1 MGNLLMASTRGI
13 RAGRA
18 FVELFADDSKLVRG
32 LRRAQRR
39 VKAFGKH
46 ISQLG
51 RKLAGIGATLA
62 APIALS
68 TRVFAGFDDQMRSVQ
83 AVLGATG
90 SEFDRLNEKAKEL
103 GRTTSYTAAQ
113 VAGAML
119 ELGRAG
125 FDPKEIDSAIGSVL
139 ALARATGTE
148 LPASAT
154 IAADFAGALGVTHDN
169 VEGVDITVPV
179 YHFAETHYLD
189 DAVVTPAYRGTL
201 FGLTGKVNNA
211 SFKGLA
217 AGECLFLGASG
228 SKRGEDDWE
237 ISFRFA
243 GSPNR
248 TDIQVGPITVAS
260 KKGWEYLWAR
270 YADEEDAG
278 SSTLVKRPIA
288 AYVEK
293 VYENGDFSA
302 LGIGT

>member
-1 MGNLLMASTRGI
+1 MPTLTEKIDSREWTTGEKPTVTMHYMLDGTSDDLAARTLLLDSTPATYDG
-13 RAGRA
+13 
-18 FVELFADDSKLVRG
+18 LVRDECNLEPIFVDTDSDQG
-32 LRRAQRR
+32 KWECRVRYVAPEQKEPEVGDSSFTFDTGGGAQHTTQSIET
-39 VKAFGKH
+39 VGSYAVPGP
-46 ISQLG
+46 
-51 RKLAGIGATLA
+51 
-62 APIALS
+62 AP
-68 TRVFAGFDDQMRSVQ
+68 
-83 AVLGATG
+83 
-90 SEFDRLNEKAKEL
+90 
-103 GRTTSYTAAQ
+103 
-113 VAGAML
+113 
-119 ELGRAG
+119 
-125 FDPKEIDSAIGSVL
+125 
-139 ALARATGTE
+139 
-148 LPASAT
+148 
-154 IAADFAGALGVTHDN
+154 DFAGAIGVTHDN

-201 FGLTGKVNNA
+201 FNLTGKVNNA
-211 SFKGLA
+211 SFKGLD

-248 TDIQVGPITVAS
+248 VNIQVGPITVAS
-260 KKGWEYLWAR
+260 KKGWEYLWVR